1 MTHNKSIR
9 QEVIELETYKS
20 NYIQKNYVE
29 GKVIIITGA
38 SSGFGKLTAKR
49 AAEMGGKIVLAA
61 RSEEKLKETVA
72 EIKAAGGEA
81 SYIVT
86 DVAKKDDV
94 FAMAKFAVDTYGRI
108 DVLVNNAG
116 TMPLAFFSEHEQAL
130 DKWEQCIDISIK
142 GTIFGI
148 SAVYDQMIKQGQG
161 QVINVSSIYA
171 NFPVAGA
178 GVYQVAKMGVQYLAE
193 SLRSECQ
200 GKIKVTTIKPTGF
213 MKTNLSSSVV
223 DQMAMMPAV
232 AGPLEILS
240 NWVEEAPLR
249 PNFHDINS
257 MTYNDPDPQVLA
269 DNIIY
274 AINQPWGVSIGDL
287 TVRASGESFDGI
299 DQIRY

>member
-1 MTHNKSIR
+1 M
-9 QEVIELETYKS
+9 ETYKS

-94 FAMAKFAVDTYGRI
+94 FAMATVAVETYGWI

-249 PNFHDINS
+249 PDFHDINS

-287 TVRASGESFDGI
+287 TVRASGESFVI
-299 DQIRY
+299 

>member
-1 MTHNKSIR
+1 M
-9 QEVIELETYKS
+9 ETYKS

-72 EIKAAGGEA
+72 EIKATGGEA

-249 PNFHDINS
+249 PDFHDINS

-287 TVRASGESFDGI
+287 TVRASGESFVI
-299 DQIRY
+299 

>member
-1 MTHNKSIR
+1 M
-9 QEVIELETYKS
+9 ETYKS

-148 SAVYDQMIKQGQG
+148 SAVYDQMIKQEQG

-249 PNFHDINS
+249 PDFHDINS

-287 TVRASGESFDGI
+287 TVRASGESFVI
-299 DQIRY
+299 

>member
-1 MTHNKSIR
+1 
-9 QEVIELETYKS
+9 
-20 NYIQKNYVE
+20 
-29 GKVIIITGA
+29 
-38 SSGFGKLTAKR
+38 
-49 AAEMGGKIVLAA
+49 
-61 RSEEKLKETVA
+61 
-72 EIKAAGGEA
+72 
-81 SYIVT
+81 
-86 DVAKKDDV
+86 
-94 FAMAKFAVDTYGRI
+94 MAKFAVDTYGRI

-240 NWVEEAPLR
+240 NWVEAAPLR
-249 PNFHDINS
+249 PDFHDINS

-287 TVRASGESFDGI
+287 TVLASGESFVI
-299 DQIRY
+299 

>member
-1 MTHNKSIR
+1 M
-9 QEVIELETYKS
+9 ETYKS

-108 DVLVNNAG
+108 DVLVHNAG
-116 TMPLAFFSEHEQAL
+116 PMPLAFFSEHEQAL

-249 PNFHDINS
+249 PDFHDINS

-287 TVRASGESFDGI
+287 TVRASGESFVI
-299 DQIRY
+299 

>member
-1 MTHNKSIR
+1 M
-9 QEVIELETYKS
+9 ETYKS

-148 SAVYDQMIKQGQG
+148 SAVYDQMIQQGQG
-161 QVINVSSIYA
+161 QVMNVSSIYA

-223 DQMAMMPAV
+223 DQMAILPSV
-232 AGPLEILS
+232 AGPLELMT
-240 NWVEEAPLR
+240 NWIEEAPLR
-249 PNFHDINS
+249 PDFHDINS

-287 TVRASGESFDGI
+287 TVRASGESFVI
-299 DQIRY
+299 

>member
-1 MTHNKSIR
+1 M
-9 QEVIELETYKS
+9 ETYKS

-249 PNFHDINS
+249 PDFHDINS

-269 DNIIY
+269 DNIIFS
-274 AINQPWGVSIGDL
+274 INQPWGVSIGDL
-287 TVRASGESFDGI
+287 TVRASGESFVI
-299 DQIRY
+299 

>member
-1 MTHNKSIR
+1 M
-9 QEVIELETYKS
+9 ETYKS

-72 EIKAAGGEA
+72 EIKVAGGEA

-249 PNFHDINS
+249 PDFHDINS

-287 TVRASGESFDGI
+287 TVRASGESFVI
-299 DQIRY
+299 

>member
-1 MTHNKSIR
+1 MGANTAILYAGNEEAASAVLGMLTEKGVKAGAYR
-9 QEVIELETYKS
+9 CNVANYEEAEET
-20 NYIQKNYVE
+20 IQQ
-29 GKVIIITGA
+29 IIKD
-38 SSGFGKLTAKR
+38 FG
-49 AAEMGGKIVLAA
+49 G
-61 RSEEKLKETVA
+61 
-72 EIKAAGGEA
+72 
-81 SYIVT
+81 
-86 DVAKKDDV
+86 
-94 FAMAKFAVDTYGRI
+94 I

-249 PNFHDINS
+249 PDFHDINS

-287 TVRASGESFDGI
+287 TVRASGESFVI
-299 DQIRY
+299 

>member
-29 GKVIIITGA
+29 GKVIIIPGA

-249 PNFHDINS
+249 PDFHDINS

-287 TVRASGESFDGI
+287 TVRASGESFVI
-299 DQIRY
+299 

>member
-232 AGPLEILS
+232 AGHLEILS

-249 PNFHDINS
+249 PDFHDINS

-287 TVRASGESFDGI
+287 TVRASGESFVI
-299 DQIRY
+299 

>member
-1 MTHNKSIR
+1 M
-9 QEVIELETYKS
+9 ETYKS

-178 GVYQVAKMGVQYLAE
+178 GVYQVAKMAC
-193 SLRSECQ
+193 SIWR
-200 GKIKVTTIKPTGF
+200 
-213 MKTNLSSSVV
+213 NLCAAS
-223 DQMAMMPAV
+223 
-232 AGPLEILS
+232 
-240 NWVEEAPLR
+240 
-249 PNFHDINS
+249 
-257 MTYNDPDPQVLA
+257 
-269 DNIIY
+269 
-274 AINQPWGVSIGDL
+274 
-287 TVRASGESFDGI
+287 VRAKSRS
-299 DQIRY
+299 RPLSPPAL

>member
-38 SSGFGKLTAKR
+38 SSGFGKLTAKG

-249 PNFHDINS
+249 PDFHDINS

-287 TVRASGESFDGI
+287 TVRASGESFVI
-299 DQIRY
+299 

>member
-1 MTHNKSIR
+1 M
-9 QEVIELETYKS
+9 ETYKS

-200 GKIKVTTIKPTGF
+200 GKIKVTTIKPTNF

-249 PNFHDINS
+249 PDFHDINS

-287 TVRASGESFDGI
+287 TVRASGESFVI
-299 DQIRY
+299 

>member
-49 AAEMGGKIVLAA
+49 AAEMG
-61 RSEEKLKETVA
+61 EEKLKETVA

-240 NWVEEAPLR
+240 NWVEEASRFP
-249 PNFHDINS
+249 
-257 MTYNDPDPQVLA
+257 
-269 DNIIY
+269 
-274 AINQPWGVSIGDL
+274 
-287 TVRASGESFDGI
+287 
-299 DQIRY
+299 

>member
-1 MTHNKSIR
+1 M
-9 QEVIELETYKS
+9 ETYKS
-20 NYIQKNYVE
+20 NYIQKNYVD

-38 SSGFGKLTAKR
+38 SSGFGLLTAKR
-49 AAEMGGKIVLAA
+49 AAELGGKVVLAA
-61 RSEEKLKETVA
+61 RNEDKLKAAVA
-72 EIKAAGGEA
+72 EIKAQGGEA
-81 SYIVT
+81 SYVLT
-86 DVAKKDDV
+86 DVAKREDV

-116 TMPLAFFSEHEQAL
+116 TMPLAFFADHARAL
-130 DKWEQCIDISIK
+130 DAWEQCIDISIK
-142 GTIFGI
+142 GTLFGI
-148 SAVYDQMIKQGQG
+148 SAVYDQMIEQGCG

-213 MKTNLSSSVV
+213 TRTGLAGSVV
-223 DQMAMMPAV
+223 DQMALMPSLV
-232 AGPLEILS
+232 GPMEALS
-240 NWVEEAPLR
+240 VMIEEPPLR
-249 PNFHDINS
+249 PDFHDINS
-257 MTYNDPDPQVLA
+257 MTYCDPDPQILA

-287 TVRASGESFDGI
+287 TVRMSGDIFAI
-299 DQIRY
+299 

>member
-1 MTHNKSIR
+1 M
-9 QEVIELETYKS
+9 ETYKS

-29 GKVIIITGA
+29 GKGIIITGA

-249 PNFHDINS
+249 PDFHDINS

-287 TVRASGESFDGI
+287 TVRASGESFVI
-299 DQIRY
+299 

>member
-1 MTHNKSIR
+1 M
-9 QEVIELETYKS
+9 ETYKS

-232 AGPLEILS
+232 AGPLEILG

-249 PNFHDINS
+249 PDFHDINS

-287 TVRASGESFDGI
+287 TVRASGESFVI
-299 DQIRY
+299 

>member
-1 MTHNKSIR
+1 M
-9 QEVIELETYKS
+9 ETYKS

-81 SYIVT
+81 NYIVT

-249 PNFHDINS
+249 PDFHDINS

-274 AINQPWGVSIGDL
+274 SINQPWGVSIGDL
-287 TVRASGESFDGI
+287 TVRASGESFVI
-299 DQIRY
+299 

>member
-249 PNFHDINS
+249 PDFHDINS

-287 TVRASGESFDGI
+287 TVRMSNDMFVI
-299 DQIRY
+299 

>member
-1 MTHNKSIR
+1 M
-9 QEVIELETYKS
+9 ETYKS

-116 TMPLAFFSEHEQAL
+116 TMPLALFSEHEQAL

-249 PNFHDINS
+249 PDFHDINS

-287 TVRASGESFDGI
+287 TVRASGESFVI
-299 DQIRY
+299 

>member
-1 MTHNKSIR
+1 M
-9 QEVIELETYKS
+9 ETYKS

-148 SAVYDQMIKQGQG
+148 SAAYDQMIKQGQG

-249 PNFHDINS
+249 PDFHDINS

-287 TVRASGESFDGI
+287 TVRASGESFVI
-299 DQIRY
+299 

>member
-1 MTHNKSIR
+1 M
-9 QEVIELETYKS
+9 ETYKS

-29 GKVIIITGA
+29 GKVIIITGR

-249 PNFHDINS
+249 PDFHDINS

-287 TVRASGESFDGI
+287 TVRASGESFVI
-299 DQIRY
+299 

>member
-1 MTHNKSIR
+1 M
-9 QEVIELETYKS
+9 ETYKS

-49 AAEMGGKIVLAA
+49 AAEMGGEIVLAA

-249 PNFHDINS
+249 PDFHDINS
-257 MTYNDPDPQVLA
+257 MTYNDPDRQVLA

-287 TVRASGESFDGI
+287 TVRASGESFVI
-299 DQIRY
+299 

>member
-1 MTHNKSIR
+1 M
-9 QEVIELETYKS
+9 ETYKS

-61 RSEEKLKETVA
+61 RREEKLKETVA

-249 PNFHDINS
+249 PDFHDINS

-287 TVRASGESFDGI
+287 TVRASGESFVI
-299 DQIRY
+299 

>member
-1 MTHNKSIR
+1 M
-9 QEVIELETYKS
+9 ETYKS

-116 TMPLAFFSEHEQAL
+116 RCRWPFSVSMSRRWTNGNSASTSASRAL
-130 DKWEQCIDISIK
+130 
-142 GTIFGI
+142 F
-148 SAVYDQMIKQGQG
+148 SA
-161 QVINVSSIYA
+161 S
-171 NFPVAGA
+171 P
-178 GVYQVAKMGVQYLAE
+178 
-193 SLRSECQ
+193 
-200 GKIKVTTIKPTGF
+200 P
-213 MKTNLSSSVV
+213 
-223 DQMAMMPAV
+223 
-232 AGPLEILS
+232 
-240 NWVEEAPLR
+240 
-249 PNFHDINS
+249 S
-257 MTYNDPDPQVLA
+257 MT
-269 DNIIY
+269 
-274 AINQPWGVSIGDL
+274 
-287 TVRASGESFDGI
+287 R
-299 DQIRY
+299 

>member
-1 MTHNKSIR
+1 M
-9 QEVIELETYKS
+9 ETYKS

-49 AAEMGGKIVLAA
+49 AAEMGGTIVLAA

-249 PNFHDINS
+249 PDFHDINS

-287 TVRASGESFDGI
+287 TVRASGESFVI
-299 DQIRY
+299 

>member
-1 MTHNKSIR
+1 M
-9 QEVIELETYKS
+9 ETYKS

-142 GTIFGI
+142 GTLFGI

-249 PNFHDINS
+249 PDFHDINS

-287 TVRASGESFDGI
+287 TVRASGESFVI
-299 DQIRY
+299 

>member
-1 MTHNKSIR
+1 M
-9 QEVIELETYKS
+9 ETYKS

-178 GVYQVAKMGVQYLAE
+178 GVYQVAKMGMQYLAE

-249 PNFHDINS
+249 PDFHDINS

-287 TVRASGESFDGI
+287 TVRASGESFVI
-299 DQIRY
+299 

>member
-1 MTHNKSIR
+1 M
-9 QEVIELETYKS
+9 ETYKS

-38 SSGFGKLTAKR
+38 SSGFGKLTAKL

-249 PNFHDINS
+249 PDFHDINS

-287 TVRASGESFDGI
+287 TVRASGESFVI
-299 DQIRY
+299 

>member
-1 MTHNKSIR
+1 M
-9 QEVIELETYKS
+9 S

-94 FAMAKFAVDTYGRI
+94 FAMVKFAVDTYGRI

-249 PNFHDINS
+249 PDFHDINS

-287 TVRASGESFDGI
+287 TVRASGESFVI
-299 DQIRY
+299 

>member
-1 MTHNKSIR
+1 M
-9 QEVIELETYKS
+9 ETYKS

-86 DVAKKDDV
+86 DVAKKDDF

-249 PNFHDINS
+249 PDFHDINS

-287 TVRASGESFDGI
+287 TVRASGESFVI
-299 DQIRY
+299 

>member
-1 MTHNKSIR
+1 M
-9 QEVIELETYKS
+9 ETYKS

-223 DQMAMMPAV
+223 DQMAMMPTV

-249 PNFHDINS
+249 PDFHDINS

-287 TVRASGESFDGI
+287 TVRASGESFVI
-299 DQIRY
+299 

>member
-1 MTHNKSIR
+1 M
-9 QEVIELETYKS
+9 ETYKS

-161 QVINVSSIYA
+161 QVINVSSVYA

-249 PNFHDINS
+249 PDFHDINS

-287 TVRASGESFDGI
+287 TVRASGESFVI
-299 DQIRY
+299 